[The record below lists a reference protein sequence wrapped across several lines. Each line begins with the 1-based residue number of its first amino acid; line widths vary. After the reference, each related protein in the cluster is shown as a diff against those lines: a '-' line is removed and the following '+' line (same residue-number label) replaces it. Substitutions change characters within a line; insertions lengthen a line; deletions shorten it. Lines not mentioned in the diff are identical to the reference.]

1 MKICKLD
8 KFIKN
13 EKILNDISI
22 GEGGANLSGGEKQ
35 RFGIARAL
43 YTDPD
48 VLIFDEFTSSIDS
61 ETERD
66 ASKASKI
73 SWVESLS
80 YKIPCEEFNKMVL
93 PPFIK
98 HYPESEQ
105 LPLQWILVDR
115 ALRSILGFPNFLPAL
130 SVPYWSRLLS
140 SI

>member
-61 ETERD
+61 ETEKEIVQNLKNIIKD
-66 ASKASKI
+66 KTSIFVSHKDSIFAHCDKI
-73 SWVESLS
+73 YEIKNK
-80 YKIPCEEFNKMVL
+80 KIFQIKELNKT
-93 PPFIK
+93 
-98 HYPESEQ
+98 
-105 LPLQWILVDR
+105 
-115 ALRSILGFPNFLPAL
+115 
-130 SVPYWSRLLS
+130 
-140 SI
+140 